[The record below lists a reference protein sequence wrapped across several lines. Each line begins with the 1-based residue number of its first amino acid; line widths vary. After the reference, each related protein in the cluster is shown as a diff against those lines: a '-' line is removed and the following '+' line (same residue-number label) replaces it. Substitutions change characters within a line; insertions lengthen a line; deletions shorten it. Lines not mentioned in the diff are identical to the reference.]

1 NRYCYC
7 CHIYYFLTAPPYPP
21 NGNIGVGYP
30 TAYGL
35 WLGRGNWASFSDLG
49 NTLANTIRC
58 LNGGAHIGQ
67 CRIDDDAICLALGG
81 SCIQRA
87 CCTTP
92 FFGLTTTTKAPEVD
106 GEATR
111 KESELRTVPPPV
123 EGNVERKVSH

>member
-1 NRYCYC
+1 MEV
-7 CHIYYFLTAPPYPP
+7 T
-21 NGNIGVGYP
+21 V
-30 TAYGL
+30 
-35 WLGRGNWASFSDLG
+35 G

-123 EGNVERKVSH
+123 EGNVERKIDLTEIEELLRIVDSIRSTIAPNQEDQ